1 MSYSL
6 MMNNLLVKIGKV
18 NNLSDFFYAKSRDS
32 YFLALCCRMSVSNFF

>member
-18 NNLSDFFYAKSRDS
+18 IDLSDFFYVKSWDS
-32 YFLALCCRMSVSNFF
+32 YFLAL

>member
-18 NNLSDFFYAKSRDS
+18 IDLSDFFMLNVGILIS
-32 YFLALCCRMSVSNFF
+32 